1 MPVWYG
7 VQPAWWAPLER
18 DARRRFGS
26 ALRHAYH
33 RGSLTYEL
41 SGLDV
46 IGEPAPVSVKVR
58 FYEDPPYTT
67 YGQDPRDFPRVHAKP
82 GAPSKHRCSHDG
94 ALCLW
99 HPLDPQERRWTSAK
113 GLLDLIE
120 IIRTH
125 LFLEHYWRLTGGE
138 HGGNRRGPLRD
149 PRGHGA
155 SGSRRADEP
164 RLAAPTD
171 HHRQRHEPRNPVP
184 PGPIER
190 GPSHMHRGDA
200 PTPLKGW

>member
-26 ALRHAYH
+26 ALLHTYH

-46 IGEPAPVSVKVR
+46 IGEPAPVNVKVR
-58 FYEDPPYTT
+58 FYENPPYATS
-67 YGQDPRDFPRVHAKP
+67 GQGPRDFPRVHAKP
-82 GAPSKHRCSHDG
+82 GASSKHRYSDDG

-99 HPLDPQERRWTSAK
+99 HPLDPEERRWTSAK

-138 HGGNRRGPLRD
+138 HGGRWLVEDAP
-149 PRGHGA
+149 HGMPG
-155 SGSRRADEP
+155 SGAWRSSRRDRRRA
-164 RLAAPTD
+164 T
-171 HHRQRHEPRNPVP
+171 NG
-184 PGPIER
+184 PGPR
-190 GPSHMHRGDA
+190 QQH
-200 PTPLKGW
+200 